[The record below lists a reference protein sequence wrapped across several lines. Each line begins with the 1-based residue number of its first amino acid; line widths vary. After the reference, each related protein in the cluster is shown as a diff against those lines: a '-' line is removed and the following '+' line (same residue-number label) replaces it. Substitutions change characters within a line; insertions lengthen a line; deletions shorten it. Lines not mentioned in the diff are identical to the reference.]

1 VGPHHL
7 LVAGLVPF
15 MLDKTDK
22 DEGLIIL
29 KCATI
34 LHVVKLLPGV
44 LAFSYLFQ
52 DLHRLLLKSM
62 VQHPVPAGNDLCHDL
77 LFLDGNFMCLSI
89 VASWEVDVFELSTV
103 WKLFPVQYLCLGRV
117 CTRRTFVK
125 FGILND
131 LRTNTRLLIHSDKK
145 ILLCHTR
152 VYEACKKREF
162 AFLCYCFFDFYYE
175 TKRVACPQFIV

>member
-7 LVAGLVPF
+7 LVARLVLF
-15 MLDKTDK
+15 VLDKTDK
-22 DEGLIIL
+22 DECLIIL

-77 LFLDGNFMCLSI
+77 LFLDVC
-89 VASWEVDVFELSTV
+89 VFQPLHRGS
-103 WKLFPVQYLCLGRV
+103 
-117 CTRRTFVK
+117 
-125 FGILND
+125 
-131 LRTNTRLLIHSDKK
+131 
-145 ILLCHTR
+145 
-152 VYEACKKREF
+152 KRF
-162 AFLCYCFFDFYYE
+162 
-175 TKRVACPQFIV
+175 